1 MSSEPLKI
9 KEPDDQLDVI
19 GESCPVPEMM
29 ASKKLKKMKAGQ
41 VLEVITDHQPAIDVT
56 LPSLCK
62 NMGYPYVVLKDGDVY
77 RFRILKVG

>member
-1 MSSEPLKI
+1 MSEELKFR
-9 KEPDDQLDVI
+9 EPDEILDVR

-41 VLEVITDHQPAIDVT
+41 ILEVLTDHQPAVDVT

-62 NMGYPYVVLKDGDVY
+62 SHGYPFTVIKDGDVY
-77 RFRILKVG
+77 RFRILKVS

>member
-9 KEPDDQLDVI
+9 REPDERVDVI
-19 GESCPVPEMM
+19 GESCPVPEMT

-41 VLEVITDHQPAIDVT
+41 VLEVLTDHQPAVDVT

-62 NMGYPYVVLKDGDVY
+62 NLGYPYIVIKDGDVY
-77 RFRILKVG
+77 KFRIQKVG

>member
-1 MSSEPLKI
+1 MSEELKT
-9 KEPDDQLDVI
+9 KEPNDTLDVR

-41 VLEVITDHQPAIDVT
+41 ILEVLTDHQPAVDVT

-62 NMGYPYVVLKDGDVY
+62 SLGYPYVILKDGEVY
-77 RFRILKVG
+77 KVRILKVS

>member
-1 MSSEPLKI
+1 MSEELKT
-9 KEPDDQLDVI
+9 KEPNEVLDVR

-41 VLEVITDHQPAIDVT
+41 ILEVLTDHQPAVDVT

-62 NMGYPYVVLKDGDVY
+62 SLGYPFTILKDGEVY
-77 RFRILKVG
+77 KVRILKVS

>member
-1 MSSEPLKI
+1 MSEELKLRQPAEI
-9 KEPDDQLDVI
+9 LDVR

-41 VLEVITDHQPAIDVT
+41 ILEVLTDHQPAVDVT

-62 NMGYPYVVLKDGDVY
+62 SQGYPYVIIKDGEVY
-77 RFRILKVG
+77 KFRILKVG